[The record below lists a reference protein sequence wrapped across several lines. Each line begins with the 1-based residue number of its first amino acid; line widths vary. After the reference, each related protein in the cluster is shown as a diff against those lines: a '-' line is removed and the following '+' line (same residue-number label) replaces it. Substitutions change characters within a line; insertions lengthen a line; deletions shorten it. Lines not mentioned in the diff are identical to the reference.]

1 MRPPRRAA
9 GHRYPVLCLL
19 AAAGL
24 APLILTPNLVL
35 MTALAV
41 LSGLCFAPITTCQIA
56 VIDEVAAPEHKAEA
70 FTWLGTL
77 YGVGL
82 ALAASARRPARCRQR
97 YPSGLCDGRRRD
109 AGRLGDRDR
118 SGRSA
123 PISQRR
129 LTMTKPI
136 RADAGDSRLDR
147 EWTGYALRGPGPT
160 G

>member
-56 VIDEVAAPEHKAEA
+56 VIDEVAAPEHKAQA

-82 ALAASARRPARCRQR
+82 ALGAALAGQLVAASDTRAAFAT
-97 YPSGLCDGRRRD
+97 
-109 AGRLGDRDR
+109 AGGATLAAWVIATVRAGAL
-118 SGRSA
+118 RSA
-123 PISQRR
+123 S
-129 LTMTKPI
+129 
-136 RADAGDSRLDR
+136 AGSR
-147 EWTGYALRGPGPT
+147 
-160 G
+160 